1 MFFLN
6 RNLPTVTE
14 KILLNLGPRDLVGA
28 KLVNKEW
35 HSNIKS
41 YINHHK
47 SNDCLKR
54 SILTKAFY
62 EVDQVSCF
70 ATIKLPY
77 KGRALTVNSSDEV
90 YILGN
95 EALLQIDINNLNIKA
110 EIPFAQ
116 TYVENWKSYGRL
128 SNSKKYKFNGTE
140 HTEISVSP
148 DKSELQV
155 KQFVAMSS
163 YESASKYFYDIKDS
177 KLYLKD
183 TCRLSNIEM
192 NWTAPSW
199 AKHPGPVP
207 SPESVAKFSR
217 KFGLNVPERYLSDIA
232 WLQDGN
238 LALYS
243 VSTPLPMSGAP
254 WSRIFA
260 IRYVDRDAL
269 KGGPQV
275 V

>member
-28 KLVNKEW
+28 KLVNKDW

-47 SNDCLKR
+47 SNECLKR

-62 EVDQVSCF
+62 EVDQVTCF

-77 KGRALTVNSSDEV
+77 KGRALTVNSSNEV

-95 EALLQIDINNLNIKA
+95 EALLQIDIDNLIIKA
-110 EIPFAQ
+110 EIPFVD
-116 TYVENWKSYGRL
+116 TYVENWKSIGIDGIL
-128 SNSKKYKFNGTE
+128 SHNKKYNFNGSE
-140 HTEISVSP
+140 NAEILVSP
-148 DKSELQV
+148 DQSELQV
-155 KQFVAMSS
+155 QHFLTMSNL
-163 YESASKYFYDIKDS
+163 ESADKYNYDIKDN

-183 TCRLSNIEM
+183 ICHLSNLEM
-192 NWTAPSW
+192 GGITPNW
-199 AKHPGPVP
+199 AKNPGPVP
-207 SPESVAKFSR
+207 SPENVAKFSR
-217 KFGLNVPERYLSDIA
+217 KFGLNVPERYLGDIA

-260 IRYVDRDAL
+260 IRYTKNL
-269 KGGPQV
+269 
-275 V
+275 